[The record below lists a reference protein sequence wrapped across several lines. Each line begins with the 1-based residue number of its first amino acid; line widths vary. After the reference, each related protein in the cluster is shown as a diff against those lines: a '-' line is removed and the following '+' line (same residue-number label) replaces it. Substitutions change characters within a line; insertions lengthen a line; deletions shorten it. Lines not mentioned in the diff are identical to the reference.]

1 MFAEKFLYDG
11 IVLHDALLLSRRH
24 ERLVFV
30 VSTLGKLLPT
40 KKRSPIH
47 SKDERMGLLMRHL
60 IHVDLFRDLSKSE
73 MERLFG
79 HLPMYSFPKDTL
91 VYTPDDRSENL
102 YILKMGA
109 VDIYRLSEEGKR
121 LSIRRVFM
129 GSVFGEMGLLGQS
142 MHGCFAETVAP
153 SLVCIMTHAE
163 MEDLLR
169 LRPDVGLRFFK
180 VIGDRLKSLED
191 QLARLAFSPV
201 RARVTAFLLTH
212 LDPKSQEVRGFTH
225 EEIGDSI
232 GALRS
237 TVTQTLG
244 EMARVGVVE
253 VKHKC
258 VYVRNFQELAVL
270 VRE

>member
-1 MFAEKFLYDG
+1 MS
-11 IVLHDALLLSRRH
+11 VLSK
-24 ERLVFV
+24 V
-30 VSTLGKLLPT
+30 LPA
-40 KKRSPIH
+40 KSHSPIVNR
-47 SKDERMGLLMRHL
+47 DERTALLMRYL
-60 IHVDLFRDLSKSE
+60 IHVDLFRDLSKAE
-73 MERLFG
+73 LERLFG
-79 HLPMYSFPKDTL
+79 HLPMYSYPKDKL
-91 VYTPDDRSENL
+91 VYTPDDMSDNL

-121 LSIRRVFM
+121 LNIRRVFM

-153 SLVCIMTHAE
+153 SLVCVMSRAE
-163 MEDLLR
+163 MENLLR

-201 RARVTAFLLTH
+201 RARVAAFLLSH
-212 LDPKSQEVRGFTH
+212 LEPSCQEVRGFTH

-244 EMARVGVVE
+244 EMARVGVLE
-253 VKHKC
+253 VKHKRI
-258 VYVRNFQELAVL
+258 YVRNLQELSVL

>member
-1 MFAEKFLYDG
+1 VS
-11 IVLHDALLLSRRH
+11 VLSKVLPSKK
-24 ERLVFV
+24 
-30 VSTLGKLLPT
+30 ST
-40 KKRSPIH
+40 PIM
-47 SKDERMGLLMRHL
+47 SKDERTALVMRYL
-60 IHVDLFRDLSKSE
+60 VHVDLFRDLSKTE
-73 MERLFG
+73 LERLFG
-79 HLPMYSFPKDTL
+79 HLPMYSYSKNTI
-91 VYTPDDRSENL
+91 VYTPDDRSESL

-142 MHGCFAETVAP
+142 MHGCFAETVTP
-153 SLVCIMTHAE
+153 SLVCVMSRAE
-163 MEDLLR
+163 MENLLR
-169 LRPDVGLRFFK
+169 QRPDVGLRFFK
-180 VIGDRLKSLED
+180 VIGDRLRALED
-191 QLARLAFSPV
+191 QLARLAFSSV
-201 RARVTAFLLTH
+201 RARVAAFLLTH

-244 EMARVGVVE
+244 ELARVGVVE

>member
-1 MFAEKFLYDG
+1 MS
-11 IVLHDALLLSRRH
+11 ALS
-24 ERLVFV
+24 
-30 VSTLGKLLPT
+30 KLLPT
-40 KKRSPIH
+40 KKRSPIL
-47 SKDERMGLLMRHL
+47 SKDERTALLMRHL
-60 IHVDLFRDLSKSE
+60 IHVELFRDLTKVE

-91 VYTPDDRSENL
+91 VYAPDDRSENL

-153 SLVCIMTHAE
+153 SLVCVMTRAE
-163 MEDLLR
+163 MESLLSQ
-169 LRPDVGLRFFK
+169 RPDVGLRFFK
-180 VIGDRLKSLED
+180 VIGDRLKALED

-201 RARVTAFLLTH
+201 SARVATFLLTH
-212 LDPKSQEVRGFTH
+212 VDPANKEVRGFTH

-244 EMARVGVVE
+244 DMARVGVLE
-253 VKHKC
+253 VRHKC
-258 VYVRNFQELAVL
+258 IHVRDLQELAVF

>member
-1 MFAEKFLYDG
+1 MS
-11 IVLHDALLLSRRH
+11 ALSN
-24 ERLVFV
+24 
-30 VSTLGKLLPT
+30 LLPT
-40 KKRSPIH
+40 KKRRPIL
-47 SKDERMGLLMRHL
+47 SKDERTALLMRHL
-60 IHVDLFRDLSKSE
+60 IHVELFRDLTKAE

-91 VYTPDDRSENL
+91 VYAPDDRSENL

-153 SLVCIMTHAE
+153 SLVCVMTRAE
-163 MEDLLR
+163 MENLLR
-169 LRPDVGLRFFK
+169 QRPDVGLRFFK

-201 RARVTAFLLTH
+201 RARVAAFLLTH

>member
-1 MFAEKFLYDG
+1 MG
-11 IVLHDALLLSRRH
+11 VLSR
-24 ERLVFV
+24 V
-30 VSTLGKLLPT
+30 LPV
-40 KKRSPIH
+40 KNRSPIVNR
-47 SKDERMGLLMRHL
+47 DERTALLMRYL

-79 HLPMYSFPKDTL
+79 HLPMYSYPKDQL
-91 VYTPDDRSENL
+91 VYTPNDMSENL

-121 LSIRRVFM
+121 LNIRRVYM

-153 SLVCIMTHAE
+153 SLVCVMTRAE
-163 MEDLLR
+163 MENLLR

-201 RARVTAFLLTH
+201 RARVAAFLLSH
-212 LDPKSQEVRGFTH
+212 LEPTSQEVRGFTH

-244 EMARVGVVE
+244 EMARVGVLE
-253 VKHKC
+253 VKHKRI
-258 VYVRNFQELAVL
+258 YVRNLRELSVL

>member
-1 MFAEKFLYDG
+1 MS
-11 IVLHDALLLSRRH
+11 ALS
-24 ERLVFV
+24 
-30 VSTLGKLLPT
+30 KLLPT
-40 KKRSPIH
+40 KSRSPIA
-47 SKDERMGLLMRHL
+47 SRDERTALLMRYL
-60 IHVDLFRDLSKSE
+60 IHFDLFRDLTKSE
-73 MERLFG
+73 LERLFG
-79 HLPMYSFPKDTL
+79 HLPMYSFAKDTL

-153 SLVCIMTHAE
+153 SLVCVMTRAE
-163 MEDLLR
+163 MEGLLR
-169 LRPDVGLRFFK
+169 ERPDVGLRFFK

-201 RARVTAFLLTH
+201 RARVAAFLLTH
-212 LDPKSQEVRGFTH
+212 LDPASSEVRGFTH

-244 EMARVGVVE
+244 ELARTGLLE
-253 VKHKC
+253 VKHKRIH
-258 VYVRNFQELAVL
+258 VRNLQELSVM

>member
-1 MFAEKFLYDG
+1 MSVLEKFLP
-11 IVLHDALLLSRRH
+11 SK
-24 ERLVFV
+24 
-30 VSTLGKLLPT
+30 S
-40 KKRSPIH
+40 RSPIVNR
-47 SKDERMGLLMRHL
+47 DERTALLMRYL
-60 IHVDLFRDLSKSE
+60 IHVDLFRDLSKTE
-73 MERLFG
+73 MEHLFG
-79 HLPMYSFPKDTL
+79 HLPMYSLPKDKL
-91 VYTPDDRSENL
+91 VYSPDDRSEDL

-142 MHGCFAETVAP
+142 MHGCFAETVAS
-153 SLVCIMTHAE
+153 SLVCVMTHAE
-163 MEDLLR
+163 MENLLR

-180 VIGDRLKSLED
+180 VIGERLKSLED

-201 RARVTAFLLTH
+201 RARVAAFLLSH
-212 LDPKSQEVRGFTH
+212 LDPASQEVKGFTH

-244 EMARVGVVE
+244 EMARIGVLE
-253 VKHKC
+253 IKHKRIF
-258 VYVRNFQELAVL
+258 VHNTRGLAEL